1 MTEPTPTTPLLTQR
15 RLDRLGIL
23 WSALCAVHCFTI
35 WALAASAALG
45 ADHHDDHHDHHDHH
59 HDHGGTGELIEVGLA
74 VGASLIAIAAL
85 ARGVRLHGD
94 RRPLGVLL
102 LGLASLTAARVL
114 DAGEVGEVALSVAGA
129 ASLIGAHVWNLRL
142 ATRCGKDCC

>member
-23 WSALCAVHCFTI
+23 WSALCAVHCFAI
-35 WALAASAALG
+35 WALAASAAL
-45 ADHHDDHHDHHDHH
+45 APAHHDDDHHHDHHDH
-59 HDHGGTGELIEVGLA
+59 GGSAELIEVGLA

-102 LGLASLTAARVL
+102 IGLAALTAARVL